1 MEAAVGKRVVVEA
14 KVGKPAAIKAA
25 ETQAVLEVEAVLVL
39 VAEAE
44 CAFFSS
50 PYNVR
55 LLSSRWRVPDA

>member
-25 ETQAVLEVEAVLVL
+25 ETEVVQEVEAVLVL
-39 VAEAE
+39 IVEAD
-44 CAFFSS
+44 CDFFSS

-55 LLSSRWRVPDA
+55 LVSSRWRVPDA